1 MNSHSDAVHLFGFLC
16 IELFWNQTPAW
27 CPPKI
32 LCLQKH
38 PFAYMRRTAKVQMW
52 GCALFH
58 FPKLFLVARH
68 FSNHGEQRA
77 RAQESTHPHRL
88 QGWRSGDS
96 FKWSACPERPT
107 SSPCFLESWTD
118 PQLRFWSRLSTQK
131 FWNHCDWLTCLWLA
145 GGWGLTRAERLD
157 YGDGEQK
164 VLAAIRSIWHFI
176 RNPPL

>member
-1 MNSHSDAVHLFGFLC
+1 MLC
-16 IELFWNQTPAW
+16 ICLDFCASNCSEIRPPPDAHQKFFACRSTHLHTCEELQ
-27 CPPKI
+27 
-32 LCLQKH
+32 
-38 PFAYMRRTAKVQMW
+38 KVQMW